1 MREWLPLALEQVLAR
16 ATTNPVFSFVFSQ
29 VLDLAGSVTGSGEA
43 CLVLERWFCE
53 CLKWLGYQEN
63 TMVFTSFG
71 SSSDQ
76 HQLSASNGC
85 MYMGIRNFPVWV
97 SSQLLELAAW

>member
-1 MREWLPLALEQVLAR
+1 MSLALAGEFLLGPHQPSV
-16 ATTNPVFSFVFSQ
+16 SFVFSQ

-53 CLKWLGYQEN
+53 CLQWLGYQEN

-71 SSSDQ
+71 S
-76 HQLSASNGC
+76 
-85 MYMGIRNFPVWV
+85 W
-97 SSQLLELAAW
+97 